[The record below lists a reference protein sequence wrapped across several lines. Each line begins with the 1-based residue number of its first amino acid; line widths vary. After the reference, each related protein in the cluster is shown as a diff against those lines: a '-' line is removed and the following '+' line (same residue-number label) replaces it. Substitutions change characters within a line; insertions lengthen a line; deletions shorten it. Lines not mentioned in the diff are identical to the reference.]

1 MKLFVDLGVGFL
13 CHKSYIGFLKVL
25 LKLLLSPECESGCSR
40 QAGQEQLM
48 GTRNLNSICYV
59 VNNVCSLELL

>member
-1 MKLFVDLGVGFL
+1 MKLFVGLGVSFL
-13 CHKSYIGFLKVL
+13 GHESDVGFLKVL
-25 LKLLLSPECESGCSR
+25 LKLLLGPQGVSGCSG